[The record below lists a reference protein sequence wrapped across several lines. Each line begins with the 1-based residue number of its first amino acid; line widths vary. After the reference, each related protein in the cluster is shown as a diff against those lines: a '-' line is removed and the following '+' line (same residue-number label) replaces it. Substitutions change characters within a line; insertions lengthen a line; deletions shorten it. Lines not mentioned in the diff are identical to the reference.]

1 VRRDS
6 IFYKIFFSNPALI
19 FELLPTPPL
28 KMLESIKNMKLPFAS
43 SATQARQIR
52 EQFANPDAYL
62 DYELGKAVQELPPL
76 YTRLVGITL
85 SLAVFGA
92 IAWAGLSKVDEVAE
106 AHGQL
111 IPGEEVQPVQSP
123 SGGKIKR
130 INPTKVKE
138 GQQVQ
143 KGETLIAL
151 DSESSQVDI
160 ERLNNQLQLINQEYQ
175 YINLADKGQKARI
188 SQEKYERDRLLNG
201 LAEAK
206 NEADRLCPLVG
217 GIPYLT
223 CERAK
228 HKVKDLKSSIQKQDE
243 KIKQIQAD
251 YQTEIINKQNQL
263 RQQWQEKKRQ
273 LEQAQ
278 KQGQNQI
285 ITAPIAGRIYNVKVN
300 QSQGTVQPGQEL
312 LSIIPEGKE
321 LLLEVDLPNQY
332 KAFVREKM
340 KVKVKIDSLNYQEF
354 GIIDGEVFDVSPNAV
369 VKDKTSG
376 KGVYPTRIKLDSVML
391 KKRGLDQQLTAGMAA
406 EGDIVMRQKSVLSL
420 LLEPMTRRF
429 DDVFSRK

>member
-1 VRRDS
+1 
-6 IFYKIFFSNPALI
+6 
-19 FELLPTPPL
+19 
-28 KMLESIKNMKLPFAS
+28 MKLPFAS
-43 SATQARQIR
+43 SPAQARQTK

-92 IAWAGLSKVDEVAE
+92 IAWAGLSKVDDVAQ
-106 AHGQL
+106 AHGKL
-111 IPGEEVQPVQSP
+111 IPGEEVQPVRSP
-123 SGGKIKR
+123 SGGKIKY

-143 KGETLIAL
+143 QGETLIAL

-175 YINLADKGQKARI
+175 YINATDKGQKARI
-188 SQEKYERDRLLNG
+188 AQEKFERDRLLNAF
-201 LAEAK
+201 AEAK
-206 NEADRLCPLVG
+206 NEQDRLCPLVG

-243 KIKQIQAD
+243 KIKQIEAD

-278 KQGQNQI
+278 KQQQNQI
-285 ITAPIAGRIYNVKVN
+285 ITSPITGRVYNIKVN
-300 QSQGTVQPGQEL
+300 QSQGIVQSGEEL
-312 LSIIPEGKE
+312 LSILPEGKE
-321 LLLEVDLPNQY
+321 PLLEVDLPNQY
-332 KAFVREKM
+332 KAFVHEKM
-340 KVKVKIDSLNYQEF
+340 KAKVKIDSLNYQEF
-354 GIIDGEVFDVSPNAV
+354 GIIDGEVINISPNAV
-369 VKDKTSG
+369 IKDKASG
-376 KGVYPTRIKLDSVML
+376 KAVYPTRIKLDSVML
-391 KKRGLDQQLTAGMAA
+391 KKRGLDKQLTAGMTA

-420 LLEPMTRRF
+420 LLEPIARKF

>member
-1 VRRDS
+1 M
-6 IFYKIFFSNPALI
+6 KQ
-19 FELLPTPPL
+19 PL
-28 KMLESIKNMKLPFAS
+28 AS
-43 SATQARQIR
+43 SPVQARQTKN
-52 EQFANPDAYL
+52 QFANPDAYL

-76 YTRLVGITL
+76 YTRLVGVTL

-92 IAWAGLSKVDEVAE
+92 IAWAGLSKVDDVAE
-106 AHGQL
+106 AHGKL
-111 IPGEEVQPVQSP
+111 IPGEQVQPVRSP
-123 SGGKIKR
+123 SSGKIKR

-143 KGETLIAL
+143 QGELLIAL
-151 DSESSQVDI
+151 DSESSQLDI

-175 YINLADKGQKARI
+175 YINATDKGQKARI
-188 SQEKYERDRLLNG
+188 AQEKFERDRLVNG
-201 LAEAK
+201 FAEAK
-206 NEADRLCPLVG
+206 SEADRLCPLVG

-273 LEQAQ
+273 LEQA
-278 KQGQNQI
+278 KNQGQNQI
-285 ITAPIAGRIYNVKVN
+285 IRAPIAGTVYNVKVN
-300 QSQGTVQPGQEL
+300 QSQGTVQSGEEL
-312 LSIIPEGKE
+312 LSILPEGKE

-332 KAFVREKM
+332 KAFVHEKM
-340 KVKVKIDSLNYQEF
+340 KAKVKIDSLNYQEF
-354 GIIDGEVFDVSPNAV
+354 GIIDGEVVSISPNAV
-369 VKDKTSG
+369 INDKNSG
-376 KGVYPTRIKLDSVML
+376 KAVYPTRIKLDPVML
-391 KKRGLDQQLTAGMAA
+391 KKRGLDKQLTAGMTA

-420 LLEPMTRRF
+420 LLEPMTRKF